1 MRWAFRLSAAYNDA
15 VLTIGPLQFD
25 LPVVQ
30 AALAG
35 YSDAPM
41 RRIARRLGAPYALRE
56 VVLDKIVI
64 QPGKRQRE
72 TLALSPDD
80 HPIGG
85 QLMGSQPEQ
94 IAEAAEIMARSGFD
108 VIDLNFACPVK
119 KVLGRCRGGYLLSDP
134 QTAIDVLRR
143 VRDALPAAVPL
154 TLKLRRGMDDSAE
167 SECNFFQIL
176 DAALEMNVA
185 AVTVHPR
192 TVRQRYVG
200 PSDWSFLARVK
211 RYAGQRTII
220 GSGDLFTAEDIAAMF
235 AQTGVDGVSIARGCI
250 GNPWIFNAA
259 RALLRGDPAPPPPSV
274 AEQGRVIREHY
285 ALATAEYGERRAP
298 AVMRK
303 FGIKYAELHPFYRE
317 VRDDFVRSGDERSWS
332 AILDHWYDPTRVWP
346 PAREKKGPGALI
358 AAGARQ

>member
-1 MRWAFRLSAAYNDA
+1 M
-15 VLTIGPLQFD
+15 LTIGPLQFD

-94 IAEAAEIMARSGFD
+94 IAAAAEIMVRSGFD

-134 QTAIDVLRR
+134 QTAIEVLRR
-143 VRDALPAAVPL
+143 VRDALPAAIPL

-167 SECNFFQIL
+167 SERNFFQIL
-176 DAALEMNVA
+176 DAALELNIA

-220 GSGDLFTAEDIAAMF
+220 GSVDRSLPRTSPPCSPKPASTVSASRAA
-235 AQTGVDGVSIARGCI
+235 ASATRGYSTQRAPFCAAI
-250 GNPWIFNAA
+250 PPRHRPASPSRDASSANTTPW
-259 RALLRGDPAPPPPSV
+259 PPPN
-274 AEQGRVIREHY
+274 
-285 ALATAEYGERRAP
+285 TA
-298 AVMRK
+298 
-303 FGIKYAELHPFYRE
+303 
-317 VRDDFVRSGDERSWS
+317 SGVPR
-332 AILDHWYDPTRVWP
+332 P
-346 PAREKKGPGALI
+346 
-358 AAGARQ
+358 

>member
-1 MRWAFRLSAAYNDA
+1 M
-15 VLTIGPLQFD
+15 LTIGPLQFD

-235 AQTGVDGVSIARGCI
+235 AQTGVDGVSIAR
-250 GNPWIFNAA
+250 AA
-259 RALLRGDPAPPPPSV
+259 SATRGYSTQRAPLRRSRPATAQRRRAGRHPQHYAWPPPNTASGVP
-274 AEQGRVIREHY
+274 GRDAKSHQ
-285 ALATAEYGERRAP
+285 
-298 AVMRK
+298 
-303 FGIKYAELHPFYRE
+303 YAELHPLSR
-317 VRDDFVRSGDERSWS
+317 
-332 AILDHWYDPTRVWP
+332 
-346 PAREKKGPGALI
+346 GP
-358 AAGARQ
+358 